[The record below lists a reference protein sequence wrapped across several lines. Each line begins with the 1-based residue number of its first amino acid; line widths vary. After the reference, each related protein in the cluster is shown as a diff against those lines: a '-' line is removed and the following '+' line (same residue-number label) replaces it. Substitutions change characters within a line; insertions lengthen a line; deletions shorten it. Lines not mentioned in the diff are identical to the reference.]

1 MDTNMQRESMEYDVV
16 IVGAGP
22 AGLANA
28 IKLKQLNPE
37 LNVCIV
43 EKASEVGGHI
53 LSGNVFETKA
63 LDELLPDWKNM
74 DGCPIKTK
82 VVKEKFLFLLSD
94 KMSFSWPA
102 WLLPP
107 VQHNKG
113 NYIISLANLCRW
125 LGQTAENLGVEIY
138 PGFAASEVLFND
150 DNSVKGIATNDMG
163 IDINGEKKDTYEPGI
178 ELHAKVTVFAEGC
191 RGHLGKQLIKKYE
204 LDKESDPQQ
213 YGIGLKEI
221 WEVPDENHDEG
232 LVLHSA
238 GWPLDNNTYGGSFV
252 YHAANNQIYMGYVVG
267 LDYKNPY
274 LSPFEEF
281 QRFKTHPSIKKMI
294 EGGKRISY
302 GARALIE
309 GGVQSLPKMFMPGAL
324 LIGCNAGTLNMP
336 KIKGSHTAM
345 KSGIIGA
352 EAIHEYFRDNLS
364 SLDNFENKFTNSW
377 AYKELHA
384 ARNVKPFITK
394 FGLLIGTIL
403 TGIDQILFRGKLP
416 FTLNHA
422 HADHETLM
430 PANRC
435 KKIEYPKPDGK
446 ITFDRASSVFLTGTY
461 HAENQ
466 PVHLVLEDK
475 NLPIEYTLEKFDE
488 PAQRYCPAGVYEVHK
503 DDDGSNPKFVINS
516 QNCIHCKTCDIKEPS
531 QNINWIT
538 PEGSG
543 GPKYSNM

>member
-345 KSGIIGA
+345 KSGIIAA
-352 EAIHEYFRDNLS
+352 EAIDEYFRDNLS

-430 PANRC
+430 PANKC

>member
-1 MDTNMQRESMEYDVV
+1 MDTNIQRESMEYDVV

-94 KMSFSWPA
+94 KISFSWPA

-138 PGFAASEVLFND
+138 PGFAASEILFND
-150 DNSVKGIATNDMG
+150 DNSVKGVATNDMG

-221 WEVPDENHDEG
+221 WEVPDETHDEG
-232 LVLHSA
+232 LILHSA

-252 YHAANNQIYMGYVVG
+252 YHAANNQIYIGYVVG

-281 QRFKTHPSIKKMI
+281 QKFKTHPSIKKMI

-324 LIGCNAGTLNMP
+324 LIGCDAGTLNMP

-352 EAIHEYFRDNLS
+352 EAIHEYLKDNLS

-430 PANRC
+430 PANKC

-475 NLPIEYTLEKFDE
+475 NLPIDYTLEKFDE

>member
-1 MDTNMQRESMEYDVV
+1 MQRESMEYDVV

-352 EAIHEYFRDNLS
+352 EAIDEYFREDLS

-377 AYKELHA
+377 VYKELYA

-430 PANRC
+430 PANKC

-503 DDDGSNPKFVINS
+503 DDDGGNPKFVINS

>member
-204 LDKESDPQQ
+204 LDKESNPQQ

-352 EAIHEYFRDNLS
+352 EAIDEYFRENLS

-377 AYKELHA
+377 AYKELYA

-430 PANRC
+430 PANKC

-503 DDDGSNPKFVINS
+503 DDDGGNPKFVINS

>member
-1 MDTNMQRESMEYDVV
+1 MSTDMQRESMEYDVV

-28 IKLKQLNPE
+28 IKLKQLNPD
-37 LNVCIV
+37 LNVCVV
-43 EKASEVGGHI
+43 EKASEVGAHI

-74 DGCPIKTK
+74 EGCPIKTK
-82 VVKEKFLFLLSD
+82 VVKEKFLFLLSE
-94 KMSFSWPA
+94 KSSFSWPA

-163 IDINGEKKDTYEPGI
+163 IDINGQKKDTYEPGI

-204 LDKESDPQQ
+204 LDKDSDPQQ

-221 WEVPDENHDEG
+221 WEVPEANHDEG
-232 LVLHSA
+232 LILHSA

-252 YHAANNQIYMGYVVG
+252 YHASNNQIYMGYVVG

-274 LSPFEEF
+274 LSPYEEF
-281 QRFKTHPSIKKMI
+281 QRFKTHPRIKKMI
-294 EGGKRISY
+294 DGGKRISY

-309 GGVQSLPKMFMPGAL
+309 GGIQSLPKMFMPGAL
-324 LIGCNAGTLNMP
+324 LIGCDAGTLNMP

-352 EAIHEYFRDNLS
+352 EAIDEYLKDGLS
-364 SLDNFENKFTNSW
+364 SLENYEKKFMDSW

-403 TGIDQILFRGKLP
+403 TGIDQIIFRGKLP
-416 FTLNHA
+416 FTLNHS

-430 PANRC
+430 PASES

-466 PVHLVLEDK
+466 PVHLVLQDK
-475 NLPIEYTLEKFDE
+475 ELPITYTLEKFDE
-488 PAQRYCPAGVYEVHK
+488 PAQRYCPAGVYEIHK

-531 QNINWIT
+531 QNINWVT